1 MHRNNE
7 RPLTTPKLPFVENGL
22 EWLLMTLSCRS
33 ADAAFSLHEH

>member
-22 EWLLMTLSCRS
+22 EWLLMTQCGHPQFFGHYGLR
-33 ADAAFSLHEH
+33 